1 MPKTIL
7 IVDDDPNIREYL
19 ETLLTDNGYETIVA
33 DNGEKALEVLAAHSP
48 DLITL
53 DIEMPDKT
61 GPWFNRALQRGKTYA
76 NIPIIVITGHTGLKY
91 VIPNAVGSLSKP
103 FEQKELLDL
112 VRETIGS

>member
-33 DNGEKALEVLAAHSP
+33 ENGEKALEVLAAHTP

-91 VIPNAVGSLSKP
+91 VIPNAVGP
-103 FEQKELLDL
+103 
-112 VRETIGS
+112 

>member
-19 ETLLTDNGYETIVA
+19 ETLFTDNGYAVKTA
-33 DNGEKALEVLAAHSP
+33 ANGDAALELLKDFRP
-48 DLITL
+48 DCITL